1 MQWHHWLMLLI
12 VFAIGYAFARFFPQ
26 LGNKVG
32 LP

>member
-1 MQWHHWLMLLI
+1 MQSHHWLMLLA
-12 VFAIGYAFARFFPQ
+12 VFLIGYVFARFFPQ